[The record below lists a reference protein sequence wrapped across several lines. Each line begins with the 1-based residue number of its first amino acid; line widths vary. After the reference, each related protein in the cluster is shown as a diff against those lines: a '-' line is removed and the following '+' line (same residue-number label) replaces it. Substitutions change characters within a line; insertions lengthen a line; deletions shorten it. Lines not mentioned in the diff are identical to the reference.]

1 MPNSY
6 AKLDQALSDLIEAFS
21 ELEVELDG
29 KFSEDEESYNSALI
43 ETVEAAIEN
52 ALDEQDSSTGVVASI
67 LSSLTEALEEIDP
80 SAFDDIEE
88 EADYDLDDVD
98 MEDYDEDEDED
109 EEEED
114 E

>member
-21 ELEVELDG
+21 ELEVELDEKCG
-29 KFSEDEESYNSALI
+29 EDEESYNSALI

-98 MEDYDEDEDED
+98 IDEEEEEDDEDEDED
-109 EEEED
+109 E
-114 E
+114 